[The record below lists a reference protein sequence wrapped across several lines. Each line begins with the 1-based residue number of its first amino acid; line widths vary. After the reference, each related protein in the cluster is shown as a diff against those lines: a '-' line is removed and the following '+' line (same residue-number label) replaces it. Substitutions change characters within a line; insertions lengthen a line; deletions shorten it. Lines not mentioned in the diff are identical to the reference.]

1 MLSYRPYVAPPPHSA
16 LRSLSSVFR
25 LYFHIIKVGLYT
37 FMNETLI
44 LKSPLYTDICYDIRF
59 ERYNAQ
65 YLLLTKSTSPV
76 YYS

>member
-1 MLSYRPYVAPPPHSA
+1 MLPPPPPPHSA
-16 LRSLSSVFR
+16 PRSLSSVFC
-25 LYFHIIKVGLYT
+25 LYFHIIKVGLYK

-44 LKSPLYTDICYDIRF
+44 LKSSLYTDICYDIRF
-59 ERYNAQ
+59 EHYNAQ